1 MVGATRSPRDVHEHY
16 PRGACGD
23 SVGPGDYYDAAGRW
37 GAEESKTAF
46 QTSSSRPNICR
57 WFNTNLVTPGPG
69 AYNVRRA
76 NSSPAVD
83 RPATE
88 PPSSAFR
95 SGGPRITPQVHCP
108 GASEYL
114 PSSIAEN
121 PGPGAYTLNRSITT
135 RPDSSLCV
143 EGFSRGPPVVG
154 LSQSMPSFPPLR
166 DPQLVRF
173 SGRGCVVDPRQRI
186 RPEHKD
192 QLGPGDYEHHSQ
204 DSKVVNKAG
213 RTADFHASDSNRQL
227 FEPTVAIENTMTDPV
242 NPGPGTYSNISR
254 QLTKSTTQPFLSKTP
269 QLCGNAVTNKIP
281 GPGTYP
287 DEEGAS
293 PAAEPAEQPLA
304 FSGARAGSSGR
315 CASWPSQL
323 GVRSDTHRTGWYRPA
338 LTQPYSDPDFIF
350 FPGPGYYPKQQS
362 FSGEK
367 MKRARHSRVQANQL
381 RKFHA
386 VHTPHQQIALRDTDG
401 AMLAGFDATEQRG
414 CLVPLREVGVGP
426 GQYSSDESMGQSMQS
441 VLKKRGAVGRRG
453 VFGTCQDRF
462 HGFAAGALDFTGE
475 PGTAPSGPTLL
486 ASPGAGAPSKMSFKS
501 GVPKNPRDLA
511 VEDPSLKPAPGNY
524 EAFDGVNYKSKFRR
538 PKTEHLSFGSSSSR
552 WRSKETFAEPPG
564 PGEYEPKS
572 LQSNVGGAAKI
583 TTDRKL
589 DQPPPG
595 HPDGLGGDSL
605 GPGKYNVD
613 TSTLLRK
620 TFNASGEDAARK
632 AQGRPPAGA
641 KAATILPGGGAGG
654 GAAGNR
660 SRLKSAPAKRE
671 EAVPAN

>member
-1 MVGATRSPRDVHEHY
+1 
-16 PRGACGD
+16 
-23 SVGPGDYYDAAGRW
+23 
-37 GAEESKTAF
+37 
-46 QTSSSRPNICR
+46 
-57 WFNTNLVTPGPG
+57 
-69 AYNVRRA
+69 
-76 NSSPAVD
+76 
-83 RPATE
+83 
-88 PPSSAFR
+88 
-95 SGGPRITPQVHCP
+95 
-108 GASEYL
+108 
-114 PSSIAEN
+114 
-121 PGPGAYTLNRSITT
+121 
-135 RPDSSLCV
+135 
-143 EGFSRGPPVVG
+143 
-154 LSQSMPSFPPLR
+154 MPSFPPQR

-173 SGRGCVVDPRQRI
+173 SGRGGD
-186 RPEHKD
+186 K
-192 QLGPGDYEHHSQ
+192 LGPGDYDHHSQ

-227 FEPTVAIENTMTDPV
+227 FEPSVAIENTLTDPV

-287 DEEGAS
+287 DEEIVCQLNFKMNLDFDKLSASAVLRNAVISAIKSGVVNSFPDVTQDDVKVDLKRGSVIADVLISRGSARIPANIVNVGEVTERIASSVRAIAGIHSVTEGDTVAVTNVKMKEGAS

-304 FSGARAGSSGR
+304 FS
-315 CASWPSQL
+315 

-367 MKRARHSRVQANQL
+367 MKRARNSRAQANQL

-386 VHTPHQQIALRDTDG
+386 VHAPHQQIALRDTDG

-426 GQYSSDESMGQSMQS
+426 GQYSNDESLGQSMQAK
-441 VLKKRGAVGRRG
+441 LKKRGAVGRRG

-475 PGTAPSGPTLL
+475 PGAAPSGPTLL

-524 EAFDGVNYKSKFRR
+524 EAFDGVNYRSKFRR
-538 PKTEHLSFGSSSSR
+538 PRTDHLSFGSSTSR
-552 WRSKETFAEPPG
+552 FRPKETFAEPPG

-595 HPDGLGGDSL
+595 HPDGPGGDSL

-641 KAATILPGGGAGG
+641 EAATILPGGGAGG
-654 GAAGNR
+654 GAAGSR

-671 EAVPAN
+671 EAAPAS